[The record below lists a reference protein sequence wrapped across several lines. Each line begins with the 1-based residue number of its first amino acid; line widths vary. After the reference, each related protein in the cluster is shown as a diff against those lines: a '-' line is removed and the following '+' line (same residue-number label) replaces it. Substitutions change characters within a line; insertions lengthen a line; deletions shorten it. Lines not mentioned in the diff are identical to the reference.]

1 MKCSSYQHLNSSR
14 NEIDRTSVQFVQY
27 YVCVKQMFFQLVGR
41 IMLFNISSKETL
53 DTRCIFR
60 VDALGLVRCS
70 ENNVECHL
78 LFINTSSLYFLCA
91 DSQVKRWVG
100 GFPRLIVHMLHRIT
114 QTAVKVTKNL
124 QNLWKKYLKK
134 RSAMCCFH
142 PHSQKVCCKDI
153 KKYLSGVFQTSS
165 CFPEQEALPLLLS
178 TGWLQEQI

>member
-60 VDALGLVRCS
+60 VDALGLVQCS
-70 ENNVECHL
+70 ENNVDCHF

-91 DSQVKRWVG
+91 DS
-100 GFPRLIVHMLHRIT
+100 
-114 QTAVKVTKNL
+114 
-124 QNLWKKYLKK
+124 
-134 RSAMCCFH
+134 
-142 PHSQKVCCKDI
+142 
-153 KKYLSGVFQTSS
+153 
-165 CFPEQEALPLLLS
+165 
-178 TGWLQEQI
+178 